1 MICAVSP
8 YHLAGR
14 ELAVMVAAAIS
25 ERMVTI
31 LPAPLAGV
39 SRSAVHE
46 AFTRHPRYLRLI
58 ESWRW
63 MSPLWSLGIIESL
76 HDGGDAIDDVRRSTG
91 RIGDEAAWSP
101 LRPYAHQETFSSDA
115 GMLDQLPADLLK
127 GGPDP
132 GISVPMAAG
141 LDAFAARHGCWSV
154 RAGAR
159 ENVGSLAGRAEGHLG
174 RLLVSFALPVLTQ
187 ASGRV
192 ILALREELA
201 QEAATLRTAIHAAV
215 ESAGIGSV
223 DVRRAA
229 GEYARA
235 FEVVTRDRLEHDD
248 ETGLRIC
255 AGMANVQVRLLPV
268 DAALISSVV
277 AMRQV
282 RARSGVAES
291 RPVAPVSTDGVVRA
305 LVVSPMGGVSI
316 GPGFAGDT
324 GR

>member
-1 MICAVSP
+1 
-8 YHLAGR
+8 
-14 ELAVMVAAAIS
+14 MVASAIS

-39 SRSAVHE
+39 SRAAVHE
-46 AFTRHPRYLRLI
+46 AFARHPRYLRLI

-76 HDGGDAIDDVRRSTG
+76 HAGDDAIDDVRRSAG
-91 RIGDEAAWSP
+91 RVGVEPAWAP
-101 LRPYAHQETFSSDA
+101 LRPYAHEETFAADA

-154 RAGAR
+154 RAGVRDSA
-159 ENVGSLAGRAEGHLG
+159 GSLAGRAEGHLG
-174 RLLVSFALPVLTQ
+174 RLLVSFAMPVFTQ

-201 QEAATLRTAIHAAV
+201 QETASLRSAILA
-215 ESAGIGSV
+215 SAEPSRSGSL

-235 FEVVTRDRLEHDD
+235 FDIVTRDRLDRDD

-255 AGMANVQVRLLPV
+255 AGMAHVQVRVLPV
-268 DAALISSVV
+268 DAALISSIV
-277 AMRQV
+277 ALRQV
-282 RARSGVAES
+282 RARSGVAEI
-291 RPVAPVSTDGVVRA
+291 RPVSAPSPDGEVRA
-305 LVVSPMGGVSI
+305 LVVSPMGGVSFAPDTA
-316 GPGFAGDT
+316 GAAGTAGDD